1 VPIIVAVALAVVVGL
16 IGRVGGLDRDRA
28 FYPTAL
34 IVIASYYALFAV
46 MGSSTDALV
55 LECLAGAVFL
65 AAAIVGFR
73 SSLWVVAVAIAS
85 HGAFDFVHDRIITNP
100 GMPAW
105 WPLFCGSID
114 IALGAW
120 LAWLLKRGSIPDR
133 AGNPARLR
141 DVNIT

>member
-1 VPIIVAVALAVVVGL
+1 M
-16 IGRVGGLDRDRA
+16 
-28 FYPTAL
+28 

-55 LECLAGAVFL
+55 LECLAGAGFL

-73 SSLWVVAVAIAS
+73 TSLWVVAIAIAG

-100 GMPAW
+100 GMPTW

-114 IALGAW
+114 LALGAW
-120 LAWLLKRGSIPDR
+120 LAWLLKSGRVPDR
-133 AGNPARLR
+133 AGNPAKPR
-141 DVNIT
+141 DVILT